1 MNIMGAPDSF
11 MEITCYLDVMVI
23 DGNNLFCFLVEE
35 YLKRSGFNNVHSTTN
50 EETALA
56 KLKRHRFDVVILEAC
71 HEYRKIW
78 QYVASQQPPPFLLV
92 GMTFDQNG
100 RDWLAAFEY
109 GADAVLTKPFTRA
122 RLARTV
128 SDLLVSP
135 ASRRCKIVQHPA
147 MARTSVKR
155 DGSIPLS

>member
-1 MNIMGAPDSF
+1 MDARDSF
-11 MEITCYLDVMVI
+11 TEITRYLDVMVI
-23 DGNNLFCFLVEE
+23 DGNDLFCLLVKEF
-35 YLKRSGFNNVHSTTN
+35 LKRSGFNNVHVITD
-50 EETALA
+50 EEMGLA
-56 KLKRHRFDVVILEAC
+56 KLKRYRFDVAVLEAC

-78 QYVASQQPPPFLLV
+78 QYIASQHPPPFLLV

-109 GADAVLTKPFTRA
+109 GADAVLTKPFTQA

-128 SDLLVSP
+128 SNLLVSP

-147 MARTSVKR
+147 MARTSIKR
-155 DGSIPLS
+155 DGYLPL

>member
-1 MNIMGAPDSF
+1 MDAPDSF
-11 MEITCYLDVMVI
+11 TEITRYLDVMVI
-23 DGNNLFCFLVEE
+23 DGNDLFCFLVEE
-35 YLKRSGFNNVHSTTN
+35 FLKRSGFNNVHVATN
-50 EETALA
+50 EEMALVE
-56 KLKRHRFDVVILEAC
+56 LKRHRFDVVVLEAC

-78 QYVASQQPPPFLLV
+78 QYIASQQRPPFLLV

-100 RDWLAAFEY
+100 RDWLGAFEY

-147 MARTSVKR
+147 MARTSIKR
-155 DGSIPLS
+155 DDYLPL